1 MSTAATLME
10 FFGQKVASLMRQLSG
25 VQIVATPSRQFRKT
39 NKLRPGFHSFFPN
52 SVNTVG
58 TIGSSIFNVKYPSYM
73 PTPLAVTRSA
83 RRVSNSANVPR
94 LGLRP
99 RLLLDFAALDTQH
112 APLVAAGYQRSQI
125 ERGVGFLGS
134 DSNIHAKH
142 PLGTPEGW
150 WILDSDP
157 NKPGRTN
164 TFRTHIA
171 FNSQLLGGG
180 EDE

>member
-1 MSTAATLME
+1 
-10 FFGQKVASLMRQLSG
+10 
-25 VQIVATPSRQFRKT
+25 
-39 NKLRPGFHSFFPN
+39 
-52 SVNTVG
+52 
-58 TIGSSIFNVKYPSYM
+58 M

-83 RRVSNSANVPR
+83 RRVSNSANVHR

-99 RLLLDFAALDTQH
+99 SLLLDLAKPQVHAALDTQH
-112 APLVAAGYQRSQI
+112 APLVAAGYQRSQS

-150 WILDSDP
+150 WILDSDT